1 MLRETLYA
9 SAEYKF
15 VGDETPGLFT
25 GYASVFGKMDHHRD
39 VMLKGA
45 FNDSIAEYKSGGV
58 MPTMYVNHEQA
69 NPFVRARP
77 VGRWLDI
84 AEDDNGLHVKGQ
96 LGALDCESGREVRSQ
111 IRDGL
116 LPGLS
121 IAFSV
126 PKGGAIY
133 GKSASDPAR
142 QLKQVKLYS
151 IDIVSEPANQAALID
166 GIKSI
171 MANADR
177 GAATSAIVSAMQL
190 HQDCMSGGD
199 APTADERA
207 QMMQHLQ
214 DAHMALTGQPMP
226 NGMKNKPAMLR
237 QFEDWLQDA
246 ARRDGFQFSNSEAR
260 AIAERGFKTATPRD
274 EVEKPAAVV
283 AKGEAVAAI
292 ATTLRGFS
300 LTSLK

>member
-15 VGDETPGLFT
+15 IGDDQPGLFT
-25 GYASVFGKMDHHRD
+25 GYASVFDKLDDHRD
-39 VMLKGA
+39 VVLKGA
-45 FNDSIAEYKSGGV
+45 FADSLTEYKSSGS

-77 VGRWLDI
+77 VGRWLDV
-84 AEDDNGLHVKGQ
+84 AEDANGLHVKGQ
-96 LGALDCESGREVRSQ
+96 LGALDCESGREVRAQ

-121 IAFSV
+121 IAYAV

-133 GKSASDPAR
+133 GKGASEPAR

-151 IDIVSEPANQAALID
+151 IDIVGEPSNQAALID

-171 MANADR
+171 MAQADR
-177 GAATSAIVSAMQL
+177 TAATSAIVSAMQL
-190 HQDCMSGGD
+190 HQESTAGGD
-199 APTADERA
+199 APSKGERE

-214 DAHMALTGQPMP
+214 DAHTALTGQPMP
-226 NGMKNKPAMLR
+226 NSMKNKPEMLR

-246 ARRDGFQFSNSEAR
+246 ARRDGFKFTNSEAR
-260 AIAERGFKTATPRD
+260 AIAERGFKTALTPRD
-274 EVEKPAAVV
+274 EVDDLTHKAAT
-283 AKGEAVAAI
+283 EAVASI
-292 ATTLRGFS
+292 ATTLAGFS
-300 LTSLK
+300 LTLK